1 MIKKSYIAILF
12 LFALPYFAFDAKA
25 QEEKVWT
32 LKQCVDHALAN
43 NIQIKQGKLGVNV
56 AEYNL
61 KQSKAALLPNVN
73 AHASHSYNFG
83 RTVDPFTNDFVSDRV
98 LSNSFSVSGNV
109 TLFSGMRNY
118 YTIKKNEQDLLVSQY
133 NSDISANDI
142 SLAIA
147 GNYLQVL
154 FNMELEDITMR
165 QVEITKGQVER
176 TQKLVKAGSLPKG
189 DLLEI
194 EAQYSLDEL
203 QHLESRN
210 NLKLSLLTLQQLLDL
225 EPSSQFDIAI
235 PEIEISQNSKV
246 LSTSGQ
252 VYDAALAVLPQI
264 KAANHQ
270 LISME
275 KGLAVAKGWMF
286 PTLTFGGSYGT
297 GYSDARSRIID
308 QTTTYVPLGYTST
321 GDDVLMPYTSYV
333 SETTP
338 FGDQISDNVN
348 KNIGFN
354 LSIPIFNRLQTKTG
368 INQAII
374 SLKNAEYSLQLE
386 KNKLKED
393 IQRAY
398 MQAVA
403 ALDKYRAYIRTVTAL
418 EEAFKHVKQKFDV
431 GMVTAIEFNDSK
443 NKLSK
448 AESDALQAKY
458 DYVYKTK
465 ILEFYQ
471 GNSLTF

>member
-1 MIKKSYIAILF
+1 MRKKSDITIIF
-12 LFALPYFAFDAKA
+12 LFVFSCFGFEAKA

-32 LKQCVDHALAN
+32 LKQCIDHALEN

-56 AEYNL
+56 SEYNL
-61 KQSKAALLPNVN
+61 KQAKAALLPSVN
-73 AHASHSYNFG
+73 ANASHSYNFG
-83 RTVDPFTNDFVSDRV
+83 RTVDPFTNDFVTERM

-118 YTIKKNEQDLLVSQY
+118 YTIKKNEQDLMVSQY
-133 NSDISANDI
+133 NSDKSANDI

-154 FNMELEDITMR
+154 LNMELEEITMR
-165 QVEITKGQVER
+165 QVEITRYQMER

-194 EAQYSLDEL
+194 EAQHSLDNL

-210 NLKLSLLTLQQLLDL
+210 NLNLSLLTLQQLLDL
-225 EPSSQFDIAI
+225 EPSGQFEIAI
-235 PEIEISQNSKV
+235 PEIEIDQNSTV

-252 VYDAALAVLPQI
+252 IYDAALAVLPQI

-270 LISME
+270 LVSME
-275 KGLAVAKGWMF
+275 NGVAVAKGRML
-286 PTLTFGGSYGT
+286 PTLSFGGSYGT
-297 GYSDARSRIID
+297 GYSDARRRITD
-308 QTTTYVPLGYTST
+308 QAITYVPLGYTSA
-321 GDDVLMPYTSYV
+321 GEDVLMPYTTYV

-338 FGDQISDNVN
+338 FGDQINDNVN

-403 ALDKYRAYIRTVTAL
+403 ALEKYRAYMRTVTAL
-418 EEAFKHVKQKFDV
+418 EEAFIYVKQKFDV

-471 GNSLTF
+471 GNSLAF